1 MDRAISSIVLYGALA
16 AAIGTLPLA
25 LLYRRL
31 TIVVF
36 QEMVLAQR
44 DPGGASPFLRTVSF
58 LPLLLVIAWSI
69 SLTIND
75 PHAIVKANALP
86 LALWAASSHAIA
98 SILATRSFHRRC
110 RDWRRLAARIF
121 DEAPHTPDSRSLE
134 EREREAEALMK
145 AHP

>member
-1 MDRAISSIVLYGALA
+1 MDRAISTIVLYGALA
-16 AAIGTLPLA
+16 AAVGTLPLA

-36 QEMVLAQR
+36 QEMVLAQK
-44 DPGGASPFLRTVSF
+44 DPGGAAPFLRTASF

-69 SLTIND
+69 SLTVND
-75 PHAIVKANALP
+75 PHGIVKTNALP
-86 LALWAASSHAIA
+86 LALWAASTHAIA

-110 RDWRRLAARIF
+110 RDRRRLAARVF
-121 DEAPHTPDSRSLE
+121 DEGPHSPDSKPLE